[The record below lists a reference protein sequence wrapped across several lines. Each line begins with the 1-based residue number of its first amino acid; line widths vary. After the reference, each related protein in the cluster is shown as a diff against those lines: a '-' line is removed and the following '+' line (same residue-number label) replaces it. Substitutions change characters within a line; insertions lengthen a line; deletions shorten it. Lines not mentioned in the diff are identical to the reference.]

1 MPENTS
7 SQNTPAE
14 GPAPASSTSRTG
26 PIRVSVVV
34 PVFRPGPSFDDL
46 IASLD
51 QQTLDP
57 SAFEVLLCDDGSG
70 EPTGARLAE
79 VARTRPNVRVLSL
92 EHSGWPG
99 MPRNHGVDAAR
110 GTYVQFVDQD
120 DRLFPGALEKLCD
133 YADANG
139 SDVIVG
145 KEVGIGRR
153 LPARIF
159 RRDVPHATLGTDPLL
174 EMLTPHKMF
183 RTAFLRENSIRFPE
197 GKVRLEDHLFVMQA
211 YFAAST
217 ISILASEPCYAWIKQ
232 PGSASSSRIDPET
245 YFPHLET
252 VLDVVE
258 AHTEPGRL
266 RDRLLRHW
274 FRGKILKRVTGRQMV
289 RYPAE
294 YRDRL
299 LDVVT
304 PLVQRRFG
312 PGVDA
317 GLGFPNRIRA
327 ALLRAGRRD
336 DLLRLAQFETE
347 VDCRAVV
354 TAASWSRG
362 GGLHLTL
369 RVTLTRDGED
379 ALVFESRVASPSP
392 GSGATTDGG
401 KSAAE
406 SAGGKK
412 STRLTSLPLSSLDGL
427 PDGLLVVDRELRED
441 RVDVFLR
448 EDTTRAG
455 ASPTTVSGGERYVGG
470 RRLRDLSKVA
480 VAVDPLKAFDASD
493 ESPGGT
499 LAVKV
504 HRAGWTFE
512 APLEADPA
520 ALARAARSPFLAGR
534 TCHVV
539 VGDDGTV
546 ELRREWPG
554 GRVKD
559 FAGRTVRRL
568 RGALRRH

>member
-1 MPENTS
+1 MSQSDRPEN
-7 SQNTPAE
+7 
-14 GPAPASSTSRTG
+14 STSAG
-26 PIRVSVVV
+26 DAIRVSVVV

-51 QQTLDP
+51 RQTLGT

-70 EPTGARLAE
+70 EPTGARLAAI
-79 VARTRPNVRVLSL
+79 ARDRPHVRVLSL

-120 DRLFPGALEKLCD
+120 DYLFDGALEKLCD
-133 YADANG
+133 YADLNS

-153 LPARIF
+153 LPSRIF
-159 RRDVPHATLGTDPLL
+159 SHDVPRAVLGTDPLL

-183 RTAFLRENSIRFPE
+183 RTSFLRANGIRFPE

-217 ISILASEPCYAWIKQ
+217 ISILASEPCYAWVKE
-232 PGSASSSRIDPET
+232 PGSASSSRIDPDT

-252 VLDVVE
+252 VLDLVE
-258 AHTEPGRL
+258 AHTEPGKL

-274 FRGKILKRVTGRQMV
+274 FRGKILKRLSGRQMV
-289 RYPAE
+289 RYPDD

-304 PLVQRRFG
+304 PLVQEKFG

-317 GLGFPNRIRA
+317 GLGFPHRIRA

-336 DLLRLAQFETE
+336 DLLGLARFEAET
-347 VDCRAVV
+347 VCRAVV
-354 TAASWSRG
+354 TEAHWSRG

-369 RVTLTRDGED
+369 RVTLTRDGHD
-379 ALVFESRVASPSP
+379 AFVFETSRSEVTPSAP
-392 GSGATTDGG
+392 TDDGG
-401 KSAAE
+401 SDSAHQDAAAKSVGAAD
-406 SAGGKK
+406 AGSTPTRSKK
-412 STRLTSLPLSSLDGL
+412 ITRLASLPVSTIEGL
-427 PDGLLVVDRELRED
+427 PDNLLVAGRELRND
-441 RVDVFLR
+441 RVDLFLR
-448 EDTTRAG
+448 DGETG
-455 ASPTTVSGGERYVGG
+455 AERHIGG
-470 RRLRDLSKVA
+470 RHPRNLDAARVA
-480 VAVDPLKAFDASD
+480 IDPLKVFGPSD
-493 ESPGGT
+493 ESRGGALT
-499 LAVKV
+499 VKV
-504 HRAGWTFE
+504 RRAGWTFE
-512 APLEADPA
+512 TPLEATPA
-520 ALARAARSPFLAGR
+520 VLARAGRSPLLAGR
-534 TCHVV
+534 SCALVTT
-539 VGDDGTV
+539 DDGGV

-559 FAGRTVRRL
+559 FAGRTARRL
-568 RGALRRH
+568 RALLRKR